1 MTATPTRR
9 AVALGAAHDRLH
21 LALAAAERAGQEIP
35 CRVAEEPQIWI
46 SEDPDERAE
55 AASLCEPCPVRAVC
69 QETAIAAKEAFGVWG
84 GRDLAPPKPKPTPP
98 KPKPAPKPA
107 RCSVGGCTNPVRA
120 RGFCNSH
127 YARWRR
133 YGDPLG
139 EGEGRWPK

>member
-21 LALAAAERAGQEIP
+21 LALAAAERAG
-35 CRVAEEPQIWI
+35 
-46 SEDPDERAE
+46 
-55 AASLCEPCPVRAVC
+55 
-69 QETAIAAKEAFGVWG
+69 
-84 GRDLAPPKPKPTPP
+84 
-98 KPKPAPKPA
+98 
-107 RCSVGGCTNPVRA
+107 CTNPVRA

-127 YARWRR
+127 YARWGR